1 MRVLVCGSR
10 DWGDRK
16 TIFYRLEQLPR
27 NAVIIHGAASKK
39 IDGIECSADMLA
51 DECARILGLEVERF
65 PVDWRIGKRAVQN
78 VTSRCSTPTPT
89 S

>member
-1 MRVLVCGSR
+1 VRVLVCGSR

-16 TIFYRLEQLPR
+16 SIFYCLKQLPR